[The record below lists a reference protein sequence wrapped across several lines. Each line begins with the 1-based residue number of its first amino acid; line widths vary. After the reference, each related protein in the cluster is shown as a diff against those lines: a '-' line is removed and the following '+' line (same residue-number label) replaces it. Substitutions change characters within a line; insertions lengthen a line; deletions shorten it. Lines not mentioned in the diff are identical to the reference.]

1 MFNKKEL
8 LKGVKSSWLPFLD
21 NPELDRII
29 KILNTNKTSKID
41 ILPTENRIFEAFKYF
56 ELKDTKVCWLG
67 LDPYISCEQAM
78 GLSFSVPTN
87 CKIPPSLKNI
97 FSELDLDIQ
106 TNGNLTKWVKNNQFL
121 MLNASLTVFEGKS
134 NSHKNIWKKYTDTL
148 IKDISDKTNKIIFLL
163 LGNEAQSKAKLI
175 DKKKHVIINGV
186 HPSPLSAYRGFFD
199 SGIFDILDKEYIKL
213 FKKEIN
219 WELY

>member
-1 MFNKKEL
+1 MFNKKDL
-8 LKGVKSSWLPFLD
+8 LNGVKASWLPLLD
-21 NPELDRII
+21 NPELDKII
-29 KILNTNKTSKID
+29 KTLNTSNTSKTP

-56 ELKDTKVCWLG
+56 DLKDTKVCWLG
-67 LDPYISCEQAM
+67 LDPYIGCDQAM
-78 GLSFSVPTN
+78 GLSFSVPTK

-97 FSELDLDIQ
+97 FEELNLDDKSH
-106 TNGNLTKWVKNNQFL
+106 GNLTKWVKNNQFL

-134 NSHKNIWKKYTDTL
+134 NSHKNIWKDYTDKL
-148 IKDISDKTNKIIFLL
+148 MKDISEKTNKIIFLL
-163 LGNEAQSKAKLI
+163 LGNEAQSKIKFI
-175 DKKKHVIINGV
+175 DEKKHYIINGV

-219 WELY
+219 WEL

>member
-8 LKGVKSSWLPFLD
+8 LKGVKSSWLPLLD
-21 NPELDRII
+21 NTELDKII
-29 KILNTNKTSKID
+29 KILNTYKTSKID

-106 TNGNLTKWVKNNQFL
+106 INGNLTKWVKNNQFL

-134 NSHKNIWKKYTDTL
+134 NSHKNLWKKYTDTL

-163 LGNEAQSKAKLI
+163 LGNEAQSKAKFI
-175 DKKKHVIINGV
+175 DTKKHIIINGV

>member
-8 LKGVKSSWLPFLD
+8 LKGVKSSWLPFLN

>member
-8 LKGVKSSWLPFLD
+8 LKGVKSSWLPFLN

-163 LGNEAQSKAKLI
+163 LGNEAQSKAKFI